1 MPKAVISVEKLSK
14 AYRIGMK
21 DEIPDT
27 LMAAMQNYICSPW
40 KNFKAIRRL
49 NTAIDKPVTGPQDPQ
64 TQPNEIFW
72 ALRDVS
78 FKISQGDVV
87 GIIGRNGAGKSTLL
101 KVLSRITEP
110 TSGRVVIRGRVSS
123 LLEVGTGFHPE
134 LTGRENVYMNGT
146 LLGMRKK
153 EIDRKFDE
161 IVDFSGVETFLDTP
175 TKRYS
180 SGMQVRLAFAVA
192 AHLEPEILVIDE
204 VLAVGDAQF
213 QKKCISKIKDVAT
226 GGRTVLFVSHD
237 LAAIESLCS
246 LAIYVSSGK
255 TSAPSPVAVALEKYA
270 ITSQCVIAS
279 TQTLDGHPNRTHD
292 SKPVMNEVSLHVNG
306 TINSRL
312 KMGDSLAVEVKFS
325 EVTPPVFP
333 VLGVVI
339 KSSKGQS
346 IMGVNNRFIN
356 GSTYNCKSSSG
367 SIVCDLGDVRLVPGI
382 YKIDLYF
389 GDEYRDIDIVTDA
402 IDFEIEST
410 DFYGTGKTAPSG
422 AGPVRGFAVW
432 HLK

>member
-1 MPKAVISVEKLSK
+1 
-14 AYRIGMK
+14 
-21 DEIPDT
+21 
-27 LMAAMQNYICSPW
+27 MAAMQNLISSPW

-49 NTAIDKPVTGPQDPQ
+49 NTAINKPVTGPQDPRS
-64 TQPNEIFW
+64 QPNDLFW

-110 TSGRVVIRGRVSS
+110 TSGRVIIRGRVSS

-134 LTGRENVYMNGT
+134 LTGRENIYMNGT
-146 LLGMRKK
+146 ILGMRKK

-192 AHLEPEILVIDE
+192 AHLEPEILIIDE
-204 VLAVGDAQF
+204 VLAVGDAEF
-213 QKKCISKIKDVAT
+213 QKKCISKMQDVAS

-237 LAAIESLCS
+237 FAAIESLCS
-246 LAIYVSSGK
+246 RAIYVSSG
-255 TSAPSPVAVALEKYA
+255 TTTEPVPVAVALEKYA
-270 ITSQCVIAS
+270 MTSEYVSAS
-279 TQTLDGHPNRTHD
+279 TKSLNVHPNRKPG
-292 SKPVMNEVSLHVNG
+292 SKPVMNEVSLNVNG
-306 TINSRL
+306 TMCASRL
-312 KMGDSLAVEVKFS
+312 KMGDCLAVEVKFS
-325 EVTPPVFP
+325 GLTPPVFP
-333 VLGVVI
+333 ILGVVI

-356 GSTYNCKSSSG
+356 GSTYDCKSSSG
-367 SIVCDLGDVRLVPGI
+367 SILCDLGDVRLVPGN
-382 YKIDLYF
+382 YKLDLYF
-389 GDEYRDIDIVTDA
+389 GDEYQDIDTVTDA

-410 DFYGTGKTAPSG
+410 DYYGTGKTAPSG
-422 AGPVRGFAVW
+422 AGPVRGSAVW
-432 HLK
+432 HLR